1 MATVVRENIGLLTD
15 KLTVKLT
22 KEDYLPA
29 FDKKLKEYSKTAN
42 IPGFRKGMVPVG
54 MVKKMYGPGIFSDEV
69 LRTIEKELYTY
80 LDTERPDIFAQPL
93 PLEGEMSKLDMS
105 NPSDFDFAFEIGLKP
120 AYSLPDFG
128 KGKFTRNNVNVTD
141 EMVNE
146 EIDRMR
152 LKAGKMQEKDA
163 VDSEEDVANV
173 LFAECDENAI
183 EIEGGISKENSVIVK
198 YFNPKMQKQLMGK
211 KVGDS
216 FVFQL
221 ASTFEGDKLEMM
233 LQDLGFA
240 KDDAEAA
247 KKYFNL
253 TLKTIGLVTKRD
265 LDESFFDEVYPGKGI
280 KTEAELQAGL
290 RDELEKY
297 WASQT
302 RNQLHDQIYHFLLDE
317 TKMEFPKPF
326 LTRWLKTGGDKQRT
340 QEEAEAEYPTFEGQ
354 LKWTLISDEI
364 IKGNKL
370 EVKDEEIR
378 ESMREEVSRYFGQM
392 QMGQDMSWLDSYL
405 DRMMKDE
412 KQLDATYRRLITEKL
427 FGYVET
433 QTKPTE
439 KKVTVD
445 ELLATQHKH

>member
-1 MATVVRENIGLLTD
+1 MATVVRENIGLLND

-69 LRTIEKELYTY
+69 LRTIEKELYAY
-80 LDTERPDIFAQPL
+80 LDKERPDIFAQPL
-93 PLEGEMSKLDMS
+93 PLENEMSKLDMNS
-105 NPSDFDFAFEIGLKP
+105 PSDIDFSFEIGLKP
-120 AYSLPDFG
+120 AYTLADFG

-146 EIDRMR
+146 EIERMR
-152 LKAGKMQEKDA
+152 LKAGKMQEKEAIDN
-163 VDSEEDVANV
+163 EEDVANV

-240 KDDAEAA
+240 KDDAAA
-247 KKYFNL
+247 AEKYFNL
-253 TLKTIGLVTKRD
+253 TLKTIGVVTKRD

-302 RNQLHDQIYHFLLDE
+302 RNQLHDQIYHFLLDD

-326 LTRWLKTGGDKQRT
+326 LTRWLKTGGDKERT
-340 QEEAEAEYPTFEGQ
+340 QDEAELEYPTFEGQ
-354 LKWTLISDEI
+354 LKWTLISDQI
-364 IKGNKL
+364 IKENKL

-392 QMGQDMSWLDSYL
+392 SMGQDMSWLDSYL

-433 QTKPTE
+433 QTKPTD
-439 KKVTVD
+439 KKVTVE